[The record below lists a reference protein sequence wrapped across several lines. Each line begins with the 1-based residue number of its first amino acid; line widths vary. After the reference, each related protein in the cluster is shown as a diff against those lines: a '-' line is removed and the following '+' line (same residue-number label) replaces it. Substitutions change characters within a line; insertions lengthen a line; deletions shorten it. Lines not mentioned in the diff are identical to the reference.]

1 MISRTMEEAIVKET
15 PEMFSKAARWIWD
28 ASDRLSDHYY
38 LKAKRAFRLGTKDWL
53 RAQVPGASSLKIT
66 ADAYYQVWL
75 NGVVL
80 GHGPAKSPQG
90 ERMVD
95 AYDIGQWLATG
106 ENTLEVLVLS
116 LGSGTMNYSLG
127 EAGLIFEIQL
137 PGASI
142 PSDER
147 TMVQRDAQRKR
158 RTVRRWIMPNIEDI
172 SPQRG
177 STRWE
182 AAREVSKD
190 CRLLPRPVRLASRH
204 PLVPQRIVAHE
215 VVKLPEFICSF
226 RTKPYLVLSDQVRR
240 CNIFETP
247 AYIVTDLISEEDQ
260 TITWLPAPGGARWY
274 FEDRL
279 IGVSSGWTRDEPGA
293 PKVLLKL
300 KKGANRLVGVH
311 GNDHFSETH
320 LAAYAP
326 KSLTVRNPLGAG
338 GFQVIPTTRD
348 AVEQCGQ
355 RLGKDL
361 SQRIAA
367 GALPRMNSQDTC
379 PGTNFHDLVA
389 NATTLE
395 KKSNSFLRT
404 NLGWKLLPATG
415 NTAIRLV
422 VDLGTVQNG
431 WLAFKCFGQMGST
444 LIFSLVEAVDQ
455 GTPFTLNWPGPVNN
469 SLRYEL
475 RDGWQSFESFF
486 AYGGRYLV
494 IHHQG
499 EHSVSLASVEML
511 SANCGNLPQGS
522 FQSDHSMLNAI
533 YALCEQTLISSTD
546 DTLTDCPTY
555 EAVNWNFD
563 NRLGTMSDLVTMRNI
578 PLLRNTI
585 EQYARDPQY
594 PGLVRSHT
602 PSAWDNRI
610 PAFSF
615 HWILLCR
622 EFYEHTGD
630 LGFLKTVFP
639 QVARGLHEALQM
651 IEPGGL
657 MLWPAAEDPWHIIDW
672 HPGRDDHGRPFVSA
686 EQALFVGALEAGAV
700 LSGGSEQSRIWL
712 DAAQRLRRAIHS
724 RFWVASRDAYADS
737 IHQDGSISSVSS
749 QASNAALAFY
759 GVGSP
764 AWRKRLLRR
773 LTKEGGDL
781 LPIGSPMG
789 LFYVLEFLDL
799 HGEVEAIF
807 ATILRKWSQM
817 IEAGDKTAW
826 EHFPEHENKRFPTRS
841 RCHPFSTYI
850 LKYFRK
856 YLLGI
861 EPVGVGMK
869 EFRFQPRPPAMV
881 KKVQGALP
889 TADGSI
895 RVSWQRNGRKIL
907 SSVETPK
914 EVRQIS

>member
-1 MISRTMEEAIVKET
+1 MKEALVKET
-15 PEMFSKAARWIWD
+15 PELFSKAARWIWD
-28 ASDRLSDHYY
+28 TSDRLSDHYY
-38 LKAKRAFRLGTKDWL
+38 LRAKRAFRLGAKEWL
-53 RAQVPGASSLKIT
+53 RAQIPGASSLKIT

-80 GHGPAKSPQG
+80 GHGPAKSPPG

-95 AYDIGQWLATG
+95 AYDIGQWLVAG
-106 ENTLEVLVLS
+106 ENMLEILVLS

-127 EAGLIFEIQL
+127 EAGLIFEVQL
-137 PGASI
+137 PEANI
-142 PSDER
+142 ASDEK
-147 TMVQRDAQRKR
+147 TLVQRDARRKR

-172 SPQRG
+172 SQQRG
-177 STRWE
+177 SSRWE
-182 AAREVSKD
+182 AAQVVSKE
-190 CRLLPRPVRLASRH
+190 CRLIPRPVRQASRY

-226 RTKPYLVLSDQVRR
+226 LTKPYLVPPDQARR
-240 CNIFETP
+240 CNIFDTP

-260 TITWLPAPGGARWY
+260 TIAWLAAPGGARWY
-274 FEDRL
+274 LEDRL
-279 IGVSSGWTRDEPGA
+279 IGVSSGWTRDEPGV
-293 PKVLLKL
+293 PKVLLNL

-320 LAAYAP
+320 LAAFAP
-326 KSLTVRNPLGAG
+326 KPLSVRNPFGAG
-338 GFQVIPTTRD
+338 GFQVIPTTREE
-348 AVEQCGQ
+348 VERCGK

-361 SQRIAA
+361 SRRIAA
-367 GALPRMNSQDTC
+367 GALPRMDSRHTS
-379 PGTNFHDLVA
+379 PGANFHDLVA
-389 NATTLE
+389 NAETLE

-404 NLGWKLLPATG
+404 NLGWKLLPAVG
-415 NTAIRLV
+415 NTAIRLI
-422 VDLGTVQNG
+422 VDLGAVQNG
-431 WLAFKCFGQMGST
+431 WLAFKCFGHKGST
-444 LIFSLVEAVDQ
+444 LIFSLVEAIDQ
-455 GTPFTLNWPGPVNN
+455 GAPLTLNWPGPVNN

-475 RDGWQSFESFF
+475 HDGWQSFESFF
-486 AYGGRYLV
+486 AYGGRYLI

-499 EHSVSLASVEML
+499 EHSVALASVEML
-511 SANCGNLPQGS
+511 SANCGNLPQGA
-522 FQSDHSMLNAI
+522 FRSDNSMLNAI

-563 NRLGTMSDLVTMRNI
+563 NRLGAMSDLVTMRNI

-585 EQYARDPQY
+585 EQYGRDPQY

-630 LGFLKTVFP
+630 QGFLETVFP
-639 QVARGLHEALQM
+639 QVARGLDESLQM

-657 MLWPAAEDPWHIIDW
+657 MLWPADEEPWHIIDW
-672 HPGRDDHGRPFVSA
+672 HPDRDDIGRPFVSA
-686 EQALFVGALEAGAV
+686 EQALFVGALEAGAA
-700 LSGGSEQSRIWL
+700 LAGSPAQARLWL
-712 DAAQRLRRAIHS
+712 DAARRLRESIHR
-724 RFWVASRDAYADS
+724 RFWVPQRDAYADS
-737 IHQDGSISSVSS
+737 IHQDGSISRVSS
-749 QASNAALAFY
+749 AASNAALAYY
-759 GVGSP
+759 GVGSQ
-764 AWRKRLLRR
+764 AWRKRLLQR
-773 LTKEGGDL
+773 LTKEEGDL

-799 HGEVEAIF
+799 HGETEAIF
-807 ATILRKWSQM
+807 TTILRKWSQM

-861 EPVGVGMK
+861 VPVGVGMK
-869 EFRFQPRPPAMV
+869 EFRFHPQPPSMV
-881 KKVQGALP
+881 RKVDGALP
-889 TADGSI
+889 TADGPI
-895 RVSWQRNGRKIL
+895 RISWHRDGRKVL
-907 SSVETPK
+907 SSIEAPK
-914 EVRQIS
+914 GVRQLS